1 MADSKL
7 ALCLWLDKGAEEAAN
22 FYCDLFPDSEITR
35 VDRSPSDWP
44 GGKAGDVITI
54 AFTLLGLPAMAMNGR
69 PGDGPN
75 DALSLQVF
83 TDTQE
88 ETDRYWA
95 ALTNG
100 GGEMACSWCYDRY
113 GVRWQVVPRVL
124 MDGLGH
130 EDAEAR
136 GRVFGAMQSM
146 IKIDHATIEAA
157 IAGD

>member
-7 ALCLWLDKGAEEAAN
+7 ALCLWLDQGAEEAAN
-22 FYCDLFPDSEITR
+22 FYCDLFPDSDITR

-44 GGKAGDVITI
+44 AGKAGDVITI

-95 ALTNG
+95 ALTEG

-113 GVRWQVVPRVL
+113 GVRWQVVSRVL

-130 EDAEAR
+130 DDPEVR
-136 GRVFGAMQSM
+136 GRVFTAMQDM
-146 IKIDHATIEAA
+146 VKIDHAGIERA
-157 IAGD
+157 IAG